1 MTSNERRQRARSE
14 AVRAWT
20 KQLCLLLQSFK
31 IQALISSNSFFPYC
45 CFCHQSERASESM
58 GHQIPPKHGNGPAR
72 LGDSGIRPAE
82 GS

>member
-31 IQALISSNSFFPYC
+31 IQALIST
-45 CFCHQSERASESM
+45 SESM